1 MSHCAGSWV
10 KKEVGGDRREKLI
23 TAGMGGDH
31 TVETPL
37 IRNIINQQYA
47 HGAPVVRR
55 RDGAEPFLPRGV
67 PYLQL
72 DALAVELDGADLEVD
87 ADGRDEGGR
96 EGVFAEAQEAA
107 GFAHAGVAY

>member
-1 MSHCAGSWV
+1 
-10 KKEVGGDRREKLI
+10 
-23 TAGMGGDH
+23 MGGGGGKH
-31 TVETPL
+31 TVETSL

-47 HGAPVVRR
+47 HRAPVVRR
-55 RDGAEPFLPRGV
+55 RDGPESFLPRGV
-67 PYLQL
+67 PYLEL

-87 ADGRDEGGR
+87 ADGRDEGGC

>member
-1 MSHCAGSWV
+1 MREGSCSGWQDAW
-10 KKEVGGDRREKLI
+10 GGEH
-23 TAGMGGDH
+23 H

-37 IRNIINQQYA
+37 IRNIVNEQYT
-47 HGAPVVRR
+47 HGAPVVGR

-87 ADGRDEGGR
+87 ADGGDEGGR

-107 GFAHAGVAY
+107 GFADAGVAD